1 MRTGIIIQARTG
13 STRLPNKMVMPFF
26 EGKTI
31 LEILIDRI
39 KKAIGDIDIILATS
53 TASGDDK
60 LAKLAAEKGIMIY
73 RGSEADVL
81 GRFIG
86 AAETYRIDRIIRI
99 CGDNPFLS
107 MRYLKEL
114 IDNLSK
120 KDEDY
125 ISFITNEGIPSIKT
139 HFGLWTEAIT
149 LDALK
154 RIAKLTEEKL
164 YHEHVTNY
172 SYEHPDLFSL
182 FFIPIP
188 SFILESKFRL
198 TVDTIDDF
206 NNARNLYEKLLEKGC
221 EIEVENIIPYLD
233 ENILDS
239 MKKQIEMNSK

>member
-1 MRTGIIIQARTG
+1 MKTGIVIQARTG
-13 STRLPNKMVMPFF
+13 SSRLPNKMVMPFF
-26 EGKTI
+26 KEKTI
-31 LEILIDRI
+31 LEIIIDRI
-39 KKAIGDIDIILATS
+39 KVAIGDIDIILATS

-60 LAKLAAEKGIMIY
+60 LAELANAKGIMLY
-73 RGSEADVL
+73 RGSESDVL
-81 GRFIG
+81 DRFIG
-86 AAETYRIDRIIRI
+86 ASEAYGIDRIIRI

-120 KDEDY
+120 HTEDY
-125 ISFITNEGIPSIKT
+125 VSFITDDGIPSIKT

-149 LDALK
+149 LDSLK

-188 SFILESKFRL
+188 TFILKSNFRL

-206 NNARNLYEKLLEKGC
+206 NNAKSLYERLIKNDC
-221 EIEVENIIPYLD
+221 DIEVENIIPYLD
-233 ENILDS
+233 QNILNS
-239 MKKQIEMNSK
+239 MKKQMEMNSK